1 MHKESH
7 QVLDLVSIFRP
18 VSKYSAQI
26 LEPENIPEVVR
37 KSFKLAQSEKP
48 GSCFIDLP
56 ENIAEMT
63 VGAELEPL
71 PVRQPPMPEPPANK
85 VDEAAELIS
94 RAQFPII
101 MAGNGVIRAGAST
114 ALIEFAE
121 ALCLPV
127 ATTFMAKGAIP
138 ASHPLFLGTVGLQAS
153 DYISCGMARAD
164 VIICVGYDMVEY
176 HPHLW
181 NAGKDKRIIHID
193 ASAAEVDAH
202 YPLEVGVVGDIGLSL
217 GRLIGKASRPRANP
231 ASTLRQTIV
240 EERQTYAEDTGFPVK
255 PQKILWDL
263 RASLQPDDVVVCDVG
278 AHKMWLARMFAE
290 EKPNTCIISNGFAS
304 MGIAVPGAIAAK
316 LVHPDRTAVA
326 VTGDAGF
333 LMNSQ
338 EIETAL
344 RIGAPIVILVWRDDA
359 YGLIEWKQMN
369 QFGRP
374 SNIKFGNPD
383 LVKYAESFGAKG
395 YRVENATDLAPTLH
409 QAIADDTVVV
419 IDCPVDYRENL
430 KLTKKLGELICPI

>member
-1 MHKESH
+1 
-7 QVLDLVSIFRP
+7 
-18 VSKYSAQI
+18 
-26 LEPENIPEVVR
+26 
-37 KSFKLAQSEKP
+37 
-48 GSCFIDLP
+48 
-56 ENIAEMT
+56 
-63 VGAELEPL
+63 
-71 PVRQPPMPEPPANK
+71 
-85 VDEAAELIS
+85 
-94 RAQFPII
+94 
-101 MAGNGVIRAGAST
+101 
-114 ALIEFAE
+114 
-121 ALCLPV
+121 
-127 ATTFMAKGAIP
+127 P
-138 ASHPLFLGTVGLQAS
+138 ASHPLFLGTVGLQAR

-181 NAGKDKRIIHID
+181 NVGKDKRIIHID

-217 GRLIGKASRPRANP
+217 GRMIGKASRPAANP
-231 ASTLRQTIV
+231 ASALRQTIV
-240 EERQTYAEDTGFPVK
+240 EERRTYAEDDGFPIK

-316 LVHPDRTAVA
+316 LVHPERTAVA

-344 RIGAPIVILVWRDDA
+344 RIDAAIVILVWRDDA

-369 QFGRP
+369 QFGRA

-383 LVKYAESFGAKG
+383 LVKFAEAFGAKG
-395 YRVENATDLAPTLH
+395 YRVENAADLAPTLK

-430 KLTKKLGELICPI
+430 KLTKKLGALICPI